1 MMRYMMD
8 FRPNFTEREKNQF
21 ARQYESL
28 VRKLVKQTV
37 DKGFNEWD
45 QIESAAWEG
54 FARAMKDYDPERSN
68 LSFKQFAGW
77 SIRNRILLSI
87 DNELRTV
94 KVDWYNRKKAEANG
108 EKVYQRVSFE
118 TNNSKDDDTPKTSN
132 SKFNF
137 EGMHTNP
144 TFSDGDVYEYMYS
157 RLEEKFS
164 KEHCDVFYRSFGLH
178 GYEEIQKGKDIA
190 KAVGISEGAVS
201 QKVKKVITWMRNDAE
216 MCEMLSNLME
226 G

>member
-1 MMRYMMD
+1 MMD
-8 FRPNFTEREKNQF
+8 FRQNFTEREKNQF

-54 FARAMKDYDPERSN
+54 FARAMKDYDPERSK
-68 LSFKQFAGW
+68 LTFKQFAGW

-94 KVDWYNRKKAEANG
+94 KVDWYNRKKAEANDSP
-108 EKVYQRVSFE
+108 VYQRVSFE
-118 TNNSKDDDTPKTSN
+118 ASNPNDDDAPKSSN

-137 EGMHTNP
+137 DGMHTNP
-144 TFSDGDVYEYMYS
+144 TFRDGHVYEYMYS
-157 RLEEKFS
+157 RLDEKFS
-164 KEHCDVFYRSFGLH
+164 KEHFDVFYRSFGLH